1 MDKSEVELTKV
12 ALVERNI
19 VPQGIA
25 LNNPKATAST
35 SQQNLIALATE
46 IQKADSFI
54 QAIACNK
61 MQIIVEQIKFLQDKA
76 KMILLEADWNI
87 KLHHVACNFV
97 KQPGHVY
104 HLYERETGQL
114 YFSMLS
120 PEEWGR
126 TGPPQTHKGAY
137 RLEEDRSWTLLQ
149 KNDEKIKDTAM
160 IAELIFPSTV
170 PLIASTFK
178 SIDLNV
184 NKSN

>member
-1 MDKSEVELTKV
+1 M
-12 ALVERNI
+12 
-19 VPQGIA
+19 
-25 LNNPKATAST
+25 
-35 SQQNLIALATE
+35 
-46 IQKADSFI
+46 
-54 QAIACNK
+54 
-61 MQIIVEQIKFLQDKA
+61 LQ
-76 KMILLEADWNI
+76 
-87 KLHHVACNFV
+87 
-97 KQPGHVY
+97 
-104 HLYERETGQL
+104 
-114 YFSMLS
+114 
-120 PEEWGR
+120 EWGR

>member
-1 MDKSEVELTKV
+1 M
-12 ALVERNI
+12 ERNI

-25 LNNPKATAST
+25 LINPKATAST

-120 PEEWGR
+120 PEVN
-126 TGPPQTHKGAY
+126 Y
-137 RLEEDRSWTLLQ
+137 IVF
-149 KNDEKIKDTAM
+149 N
-160 IAELIFPSTV
+160 LI
-170 PLIASTFK
+170 
-178 SIDLNV
+178 
-184 NKSN
+184 